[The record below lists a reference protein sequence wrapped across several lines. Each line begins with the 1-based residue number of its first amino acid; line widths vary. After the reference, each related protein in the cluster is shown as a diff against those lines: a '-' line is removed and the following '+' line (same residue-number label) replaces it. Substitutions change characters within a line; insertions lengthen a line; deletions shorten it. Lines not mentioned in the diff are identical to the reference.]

1 MIVIIERIRSMITE
15 PTCKA
20 VCDAVGLATHQA
32 PPDVAGAVVAGVG
45 MVGVV
50 IGVVGSVVV
59 GGGGPGGIIIGV
71 AVYGGV
77 GLTMG
82 IVSSWVSDIEGGKI
96 TGISSLSS
104 FRICRIASRGGFS
117 AMLESEETKKKNSE

>member
-1 MIVIIERIRSMITE
+1 
-15 PTCKA
+15 
-20 VCDAVGLATHQA
+20 
-32 PPDVAGAVVAGVG
+32 

-82 IVSSWVSDIEGGKI
+82 MVSSWVSDIEGGKI

-104 FRICRIASRGGFS
+104 FRVCRIASRGGFS
-117 AMLESEETKKKNSE
+117 AMLESELRKKYKKNAKL